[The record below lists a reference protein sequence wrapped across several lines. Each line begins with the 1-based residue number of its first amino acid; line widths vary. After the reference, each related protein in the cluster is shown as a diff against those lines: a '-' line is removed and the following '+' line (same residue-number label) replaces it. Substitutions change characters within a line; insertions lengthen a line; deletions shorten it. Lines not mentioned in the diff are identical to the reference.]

1 MTTPTNQSIDNCSF
15 ACDKL
20 GDVFPSRFS
29 RSVYNIISN
38 IIDFHPK
45 FQSQNPELVQNSH
58 VLESFFPPLPL
69 RALSNPKGLLRPM
82 INCTRNR
89 NNKNNVLACH
99 CFLLP
104 RKGSKSNLS
113 DHVVPSRGQ
122 VHSWFAVH
130 YVQELST
137 STYFQ
142 GLS

>member
-1 MTTPTNQSIDNCSF
+1 MTTPTNQSIDNCF
-15 ACDKL
+15 IPFLETCDKIRRRL
-20 GDVFPSRFS
+20 SKQILSKRIQ
-29 RSVYNIISN
+29 Y
-38 IIDFHPK
+38 HPE
-45 FQSQNPELVQNSH
+45 FQNPEFVQNSH

-69 RALSNPKGLLRPM
+69 RALSNPKGLLGPM